1 MLLRAGA
8 ASTPARRVANAG
20 SSSLWR
26 HDGDRH
32 RAAPAPTLGVVAA
45 LLFVAHLLVMGVGHH
60 TPDATADAHAI
71 VSGAAEHSRSHGA
84 LLAGQAELSGKG
96 KTLEA
101 GAPHE
106 DPSCGNTLRM
116 RDGVDTVAA
125 LPAAGCVIVLPQLTE
140 HDPLVA
146 VPASP
151 RTPDLVRELQVQRV

>member
-8 ASTPARRVANAG
+8 ASTPARRAAYARA
-20 SSSLWR
+20 SRPWK
-26 HDGDRH
+26 HDRDRH
-32 RAAPAPTLGVVAA
+32 RAAPALGVVAA

-60 TPDATADAHAI
+60 TPEATADAHATA
-71 VSGAAEHSRSHGA
+71 SGAAEHSKSHGA
-84 LLAGQAELSGKG
+84 LAGQAELSGTG
-96 KTLEA
+96 QTLGA

-116 RDGVDTVAA
+116 RDGVDAAAA

-140 HDPLVA
+140 QDPLVA

-151 RTPDLVRELQVQRV
+151 RTPDLVRELRVQRV